1 MFRRAYQTICLL
13 VFLLELVKS
22 LKNLLKIDLL
32 INSKN
37 MVFFLISSTVSSL
50 FDQPQILWQLHHIE
64 LLGLLIDLQIFN
76 L

>member
-1 MFRRAYQTICLL
+1 MFRRAHQTICLL

-50 FDQPQILWQLHHIE
+50 FDQLQILWQLHHIE
-64 LLGLLIDLQIFN
+64 LLGLLIDLQIFK

>member
-1 MFRRAYQTICLL
+1 MFRRAHQTICLL

-22 LKNLLKIDLL
+22 LQNLLKIDLL

-50 FDQPQILWQLHHIE
+50 FDQLQILWQLHHIE
-64 LLGLLIDLQIFN
+64 LLGLLIDLQIFK

>member
-1 MFRRAYQTICLL
+1 MFRRAHQTICLL

-50 FDQPQILWQLHHIE
+50 FDQLQILWQLHHIE

>member
-1 MFRRAYQTICLL
+1 MFRRAHQTICLL

-37 MVFFLISSTVSSL
+37 IVFFLISSTVSSL
-50 FDQPQILWQLHHIE
+50 FDQLQILWQLHHIE
-64 LLGLLIDLQIFN
+64 LLGLLIDLQIFK

>member
-1 MFRRAYQTICLL
+1 MFRRAHQTICLL

-22 LKNLLKIDLL
+22 LKNLLKIDLM

-50 FDQPQILWQLHHIE
+50 FDQLQILWQLHNIE
-64 LLGLLIDLQIFN
+64 LLGLLIDLQIFK